1 MAASAKLRGFAGLGS
16 MVSDIG
22 IHKAANTLSGS
33 AVAPPSLPGARTQ
46 PTDQDGSRGS
56 GRSSGGRVGIIL
68 GILAVVVLLAVI
80 IMANAGNQPSYRPT
94 QTYVP
99 PPPPPVPTYKPAP
112 PPYAPAPTYKPSPP
126 PYIPTPAPQYDANVE
141 AKPPFGSGHTL
152 SRDQIRYC
160 ESQKIRVSAWQGAL
174 NRYSSTAINAFNA
187 AVDDYNARCS
197 NYRYYSGVLESV
209 RSEVEARRY
218 SLMAEGRA
226 LAAANP

>member
-1 MAASAKLRGFAGLGS
+1 MVARAKLRGFAGLGA

-22 IHKAANTLSGS
+22 VPKATSTLGSG
-33 AVAPPSLPGARTQ
+33 VAPPPLPGARTQ
-46 PTDQDGSRGS
+46 ATDPYGSSAS

-80 IMANAGNQPSYRPT
+80 IIANAGNQPSYRPT

-99 PPPPPVPTYKPAP
+99 PPPPAPTYKPAP

-126 PYIPTPAPQYDANVE
+126 PYVPTPAPQYDANVE
-141 AKPPFGSGHTL
+141 TKPPFGSGHTL
-152 SRDQIRYC
+152 GRDQIRYC

-218 SLMAEGRA
+218 TLMAEGRA